1 VRKMASA
8 GAVCCLWAIAQTR
21 GGPPRQFELK
31 AESPKFWELFVQ
43 DAKLEKIAGGF
54 GFTEGPVWD
63 PHGSLYVSDEEKNR
77 LSGVYPDGRVEALLD
92 IGDPDGSALDAKGR
106 LDYRSVDIYTI
117 KHFCARMVLCHSL
130 RTGRP

>member
-1 VRKMASA
+1 MASA

-43 DAKLEKIAGGF
+43 DAKLENIAGGF

-63 PHGSLYVSDEEKNR
+63 PHGFLYVSDEEKNR
-77 LSGVYPDGRVEALLD
+77 LY
-92 IGDPDGSALDAKGR
+92 ALDYSLQRPTRRHWRGASMR
-106 LDYRSVDIYTI
+106 IAMSSLNTPT
-117 KHFCARMVLCHSL
+117 ARPSAI
-130 RTGRP
+130 